1 MTPKEYLQQYR
12 QAVMRAE
19 AAMDHLEE
27 LQSMATRITPN
38 YGVEGGGTHQ
48 TGDKL
53 GAAVARIVDAESR
66 VNDELEMLEATER
79 EVIGTISKVQ
89 DSTLGTISKVQDSTL
104 GTILYERYIN
114 GKTFERI
121 AVSMNY
127 SWRQTIRL
135 HGSALNEVKSILVE
149 EGKI

>member
-12 QAVMRAE
+12 DAVRRA
-19 AAMDHLEE
+19 AAAQDHLDE
-27 LQSMATRITPN
+27 LRSMATRITPN
-38 YGVEGGGTHQ
+38 YGGEGGGTHQ

-53 GAAVARIVDAESR
+53 GAAVARIMDAESR
-66 VNDELEMLEATER
+66 VSDELEMLEATER
-79 EVIGTISKVQ
+79 EVIGTINDVQ
-89 DSTLGTISKVQDSTL
+89 DGTLSTL
-104 GTILYERYIN
+104 LYERYIN

-121 AVSMNY
+121 AVSMDY

-135 HGSALNEVKSILVE
+135 HGAALNEIKSILVE

>member
-89 DSTLGTISKVQDSTL
+89 DSTLGTI
-104 GTILYERYIN
+104 LYERYIN

>member
-1 MTPKEYLQQYR
+1 MTPKEYLLQYNA
-12 QAVMRAE
+12 AVKRAE
-19 AAMDHLEE
+19 AALCHI
-27 LQSMATRITPN
+27 QSLHDMATRITPN
-38 YGVEGGGTHQ
+38 YGGEGGGSHNVS
-48 TGDKL
+48 DKL

-66 VNDELEMLEATER
+66 VNDELELLEATER
-79 EVIGTISKVQ
+79 EVIDTINKVQ
-89 DSTLGTISKVQDSTL
+89 DSTLSTL
-104 GTILYERYIN
+104 LYERYIN

-135 HGSALNEVKSILVE
+135 HGAALNEIKAILAD

>member
-1 MTPKEYLQQYR
+1 MTPKEYLLQYNA
-12 QAVMRAE
+12 AVKRAE
-19 AAMDHLEE
+19 AALCHI
-27 LQSMATRITPN
+27 QSLHDMATRITPN
-38 YGVEGGGTHQ
+38 YGGDGGGSRNVS
-48 TGDKL
+48 DNL
-53 GAAVARIVDAESR
+53 GAAIARIVDAESR

-79 EVIGTISKVQ
+79 EVIDTINKVH
-89 DSTLGTISKVQDSTL
+89 DSTLSTL
-104 GTILYERYIN
+104 LYERYIN

-135 HGSALNEVKSILVE
+135 HGAALNAVKSILAD